1 MEGVGF
7 RDGEFG
13 SEVRKWEE
21 GVEGSDGVEGIE
33 GGRGRYEDLGL
44 SMGKGNGSGEA
55 DGVED
60 VRDEGKG
67 IGVNGGERDEED
79 SENEGREAVRE
90 VERGIKERGFVEE
103 GRVCEACG
111 RDEEEGEDLSED
123 EDVRGRGRA

>member
-13 SEVRKWEE
+13 SEVRKWED

-44 SMGKGNGSGEA
+44 SMGKG
-55 DGVED
+55 
-60 VRDEGKG
+60 
-67 IGVNGGERDEED
+67 IGVNGGERDKED